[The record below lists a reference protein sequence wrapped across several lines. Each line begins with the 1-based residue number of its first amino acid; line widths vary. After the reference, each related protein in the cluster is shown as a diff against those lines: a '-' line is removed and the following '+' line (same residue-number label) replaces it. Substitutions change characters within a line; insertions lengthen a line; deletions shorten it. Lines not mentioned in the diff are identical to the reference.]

1 MYANRIGHLNDII
14 VLNFPKVYISDYN
27 YSLPDERIAKYPL
40 EQRDISKLLVYKN
53 KTITEHTFRNVSD
66 LIPTDSLIV
75 FNNTKVVQAR
85 LNFKRETGA
94 SIEVFLL
101 EPINPVDYAQSFAST
116 SNCKWK
122 CIVGNL
128 KKWKG
133 DILRLEIDGTSAIL
147 NAEKA
152 GINGEGV
159 EVEFSWNE
167 NLSFARVVEIC
178 GKVPIPP
185 YLNRKDE
192 AVDKSRYQTVYA
204 QPEGSVA
211 APTAGLHFTPELLQ
225 KIKQNDIETASVTL
239 HVGAGT
245 FKPVKAET
253 IVEHEMHTEHFYVT
267 KELLQSILRK
277 KGKICS
283 VGTTTLRSLESIY
296 WLGVKVNMGIDLAN
310 SLHVSQWEPYNLPS
324 RISVDES
331 INSLLNWMKG
341 NEKDF
346 FEAATQICIVPGYD
360 FKIVNTLI
368 TNFHQPKSTLLLL
381 VSAFVGEDWKRIYSY
396 ALENDFR
403 FLSYGDSSMLIR

>member
-1 MYANRIGHLNDII
+1 M
-14 VLNFPKVYISDYN
+14 LNFPKVYISDYN
-27 YSLPDERIAKYPL
+27 YNLPDERIAKYPL

-53 KTITEHTFRNVSD
+53 KTIAEHSFRSVID
-66 LIPTDSLIV
+66 FIHHDSLLV

-101 EPINPVDYAQSFAST
+101 EPITPIDYAQSFATT
-116 SNCKWK
+116 SSCRWK

-133 DILRLEIDGTSAIL
+133 DILRLEIGGTSAIL
-147 NAEKA
+147 KAEKV

-159 EVEFSWNE
+159 EVEFSWTE
-167 NLSFARVVEIC
+167 NLSFAKVVEIC
-178 GKVPIPP
+178 GRVPIPP

-192 AVDKSRYQTVYA
+192 AIDKSRYQTVYA

-211 APTAGLHFTPELLQ
+211 APTAGLHFTPELLNKINQ
-225 KIKQNDIETASVTL
+225 KGIETASVTL

-253 IVEHEMHTEHFYVT
+253 IDEHEMHIEHFFVT
-267 KELLQSILRK
+267 KELLQSLLKK
-277 KGKICS
+277 KGQVCS

-296 WLGVKVNMGIDLAN
+296 WLGVKVNMNLNEATN
-310 SLHVSQWEPYNLPS
+310 LHISQWEPYNLS
-324 RISVDES
+324 GSLSFDDS
-331 INSLLNWMKG
+331 LNSLLNWMKI
-341 NEKDF
+341 NNKDY
-346 FEAATQICIVPGYD
+346 FEAETQICIVPGYT

-381 VSAFVGEDWKRIYSY
+381 VSAFVGEDWKRIYNY

>member
-1 MYANRIGHLNDII
+1 
-14 VLNFPKVYISDYN
+14 VSNFPKVYISDYN
-27 YSLPDERIAKYPL
+27 YNLPDERIAKYPL

-53 KTITEHTFRNVSD
+53 KTIAEHSFRSVID
-66 LIPTDSLIV
+66 FIPHDGLLV

-101 EPINPVDYAQSFAST
+101 EPITPIDYAQSFATT
-116 SNCKWK
+116 SSCRWK

-133 DILRLEIDGTSAIL
+133 DILRLEIGGTSAIL
-147 NAEKA
+147 KVEKV

-159 EVEFSWNE
+159 EVEFSWTE
-167 NLSFARVVEIC
+167 NLSFAKVVEIC
-178 GKVPIPP
+178 GRVPIPP

-192 AVDKSRYQTVYA
+192 AIDKSRYQTVYA

-225 KIKQNDIETASVTL
+225 KIQQKGIETASVTL

-253 IVEHEMHTEHFYVT
+253 IDEHEMHTEHFFVT
-267 KELLQSILRK
+267 KELLQSLLKK
-277 KGKICS
+277 KGQVCS

-296 WLGVKVNMGIDLAN
+296 WLGVKVNM
-310 SLHVSQWEPYNLPS
+310 SLNESTILHISQWEPYSLS
-324 RISVDES
+324 GSLSFDDS
-331 INSLLNWMKG
+331 LNSLLNWMKI
-341 NEKDF
+341 NNKDY
-346 FEAATQICIVPGYD
+346 FEAETQICIVPGYT
-360 FKIVNTLI
+360 FKIVNILI